1 MAEEMEK
8 KIIDYQNY
16 AKQLEL
22 IVAQKAQYMT
32 RKEELNIAMEEVKK
46 LPEDA
51 VVFRMLGG
59 FLVQVERQEAEKQIL
74 DELNEASLR
83 IDQLEKQE
91 KRLSEK
97 LQSLRTELESI
108 LKPGSGSGGLGQ

>member
-1 MAEEMEK
+1 MPEEMEK
-8 KIIDYQNY
+8 KILDYQSY

-32 RKEELNIAMEEVKK
+32 RKEELNIALEEIKK

-51 VVFRMLGG
+51 VVFKMLGG
-59 FLVQVERQEAEKQIL
+59 FLIEVNRQEAEKQIL
-74 DELNEASLR
+74 DELNETTVR

-91 KRLSEK
+91 KRLSDK
-97 LQSLRTELESI
+97 LKDLRAELETF
-108 LKPGSGSGGLGQ
+108 LKPGMGQ